1 MAASPSESNS
11 KFCTSSDGTLI
22 YAEASG
28 TPTNPSIVFA
38 HGFALSGIV
47 FDRLFADER
56 MLGALYLASIIA
68 CFIHMHNSLLVRYD
82 VRGHGRS
89 GKPTTPEGYAS
100 ALYAADF
107 AAVVEGFGLHMPVFV
122 GWSAGAPIISD
133 ICTHIS
139 PVPLR
144 GAIAM
149 SGALCVATSANTL
162 KPKLIDLFRRMHVS
176 DNAHTAFTTR
186 TEFVDACF
194 KHPEDVPFNIKAA
207 WVGCTVL
214 QTPDIVSAID
224 TGHRPDQGRLVEL
237 GREGL
242 PVMVLYGT
250 ADELQDGE
258 VVAEDAGRYFRDLE
272 VVAVEGGSHAVFYD
286 EVDETVGRI
295 VGFCERVN
303 R

>member
-1 MAASPSESNS
+1 MATSKS
-11 KFCTSSDGTLI
+11 KFCPSSDGTLI
-22 YAEASG
+22 YASATG

-56 MLGALYLASIIA
+56 MLGALYLASSIS
-68 CFIHMHNSLLVRYD
+68 FHNSLRVRYD

-100 ALYAADF
+100 AFYAADF
-107 AAVVEGFGLHMPVFV
+107 AAVVEKFGLHMPVFV

-162 KPKLIDLFRRMHVS
+162 KPKLIDLFQRLHS
-176 DNAHTAFTTR
+176 NDAHTAFTTR

-194 KHPEDVPFNIKAA
+194 ACPEEVPTEVKAA
-207 WVGCTVL
+207 WIGCTVL
-214 QTPDIVSAID
+214 QTPDIVEAID
-224 TGHRPDQGRLVEL
+224 RGHRPDQGQLVEL
-237 GREGL
+237 GKEGF
-242 PVMVLYGT
+242 PAMVLYGSE
-250 ADELQDGE
+250 DELQDGR
-258 VVAEDAGRYFRDLE
+258 VVAEDARRYFRALE
-272 VVAVEGGSHAVFYD
+272 VVAIEGGSHAVFYD
-286 EVDETVGRI
+286 NLEETVERI

-303 R
+303 RGQV